1 MVAILAGMVLT
12 NACSPSHSS
21 KKKQQV
27 PAKEQLEAALSG
39 GDFPRLL
46 VLADSLCQ
54 ANVISKVAAD
64 YYRGTAYSYQGQLRK
79 AEDCWMEVVT
89 RQQHSDDDLSYY
101 YQSAA
106 SLAGLWANE
115 RNYEGALR
123 VAVPAV
129 KRIEDSNSDMNI
141 IHAMLHESIGRCQM
155 NLERAEEADENFD
168 HAYDM
173 YMEEVASHD
182 NAEPLRHAIVCVY
195 NTTLSYLH
203 AKRYKEALIWTCRAD
218 SLVSLYEQ
226 KEDANTAFS
235 NRVRASL
242 MLQHAVSLEGEG
254 RSAEAAAYYNDY
266 LQTPYGMSEDGSVDA
281 TSYLMVAR
289 HFDEAAKNYEL
300 LDAMLNKWGV
310 EYSLDNIQGFL
321 FSKFRANF
329 EAGRRDSALMVASQT
344 FELLDS
350 AIEKAK
356 VSEAAELAIVYETQQ
371 KETEIARQQA
381 ELSRQRWIG
390 TLAASLLLTLFFV
403 FYILHRR
410 RAQRRLAA
418 AHGRLLDTF
427 DELQTAYDQLR
438 ETTEA
443 KEMMESELRVARDI
457 QLSMVPSVFPDREGL
472 DLYASMVAAKHVGGD
487 LYDYVLLGNC
497 LYFCVGDVSG
507 KGVPASLVMAQTT
520 RLFRSLATQEY
531 LPAQIAQRINT
542 EMTECSSSHGM
553 FVTMFIGL
561 LDLTT
566 GRLQFCNSGHNP
578 PVLGGGEEGGVFL
591 KMESNAPVGLWEELE
606 YVGEEIANIKG
617 CPLFVYSDGLTEAE
631 NPLQEQFGEERLIES
646 LQKTR
651 FRSARQVIEHLTEE
665 VARYRDGAEPNDDV
679 TMLCLKLD

>member
-1 MVAILAGMVLT
+1 M
-12 NACSPSHSS
+12 
-21 KKKQQV
+21 
-27 PAKEQLEAALSG
+27 
-39 GDFPRLL
+39 
-46 VLADSLCQ
+46 
-54 ANVISKVAAD
+54 
-64 YYRGTAYSYQGQLRK
+64 
-79 AEDCWMEVVT
+79 
-89 RQQHSDDDLSYY
+89 
-101 YQSAA
+101 
-106 SLAGLWANE
+106 
-115 RNYEGALR
+115 
-123 VAVPAV
+123 
-129 KRIEDSNSDMNI
+129 RI
-141 IHAMLHESIGRCQM
+141 
-155 NLERAEEADENFD
+155 
-168 HAYDM
+168 M

-203 AKRYKEALIWTCRAD
+203 AKQYKEALIWTCRAD

-321 FSKFRANF
+321 FPKFRANF

-410 RAQRRLAA
+410 RAQCRLAA

-443 KEMMESELRVARDI
+443 K
-457 QLSMVPSVFPDREGL
+457 
-472 DLYASMVAAKHVGGD
+472 
-487 LYDYVLLGNC
+487 
-497 LYFCVGDVSG
+497 
-507 KGVPASLVMAQTT
+507 
-520 RLFRSLATQEY
+520 
-531 LPAQIAQRINT
+531 
-542 EMTECSSSHGM
+542 
-553 FVTMFIGL
+553 
-561 LDLTT
+561 
-566 GRLQFCNSGHNP
+566 
-578 PVLGGGEEGGVFL
+578 
-591 KMESNAPVGLWEELE
+591 
-606 YVGEEIANIKG
+606 
-617 CPLFVYSDGLTEAE
+617 
-631 NPLQEQFGEERLIES
+631 
-646 LQKTR
+646 
-651 FRSARQVIEHLTEE
+651 
-665 VARYRDGAEPNDDV
+665 
-679 TMLCLKLD
+679 